1 LTLEWDA
8 AEYEV
13 LSAPQTG
20 WGANLLKLFLERQD
34 LREDEAVIDAGCGTG
49 RVTELLLRHIPCG
62 TVLAV
67 DGSKAMVEAA
77 AERFAGDP
85 RVRVERQDLL
95 RLEVERPV
103 DLIFS
108 TATFHWIKD
117 HERLFKRLAQALK
130 PGGQLVAQCGG
141 EGNIA
146 RVTRATE
153 EVMGEER
160 YLEAFA
166 GWQDPKEYAD
176 AETTRA
182 RLEAAGFEEVETWLH
197 EEPTRFG
204 SVEELARFLKTV
216 VLRQHL
222 SLLPEEDHELF
233 AAAVAAKIASVGHPP
248 VLDYVRLNILATRS
262 GPDASA
268 DEIQRIT
275 TTSPDITGR
284 GSEEDVLRSNKLEEK
299 A

>member
-8 AEYEV
+8 AEYEA

-20 WGANLLKLFLERQD
+20 WGADLLELFLERQP
-34 LREDEAVIDAGCGTG
+34 LKGNEAAIDAGCGTG
-49 RVTELLLRHIPCG
+49 RVTELLLRHIPEG

-77 AERFAGDP
+77 ARRFAGDP

-117 HERLFKRLAQALK
+117 HKRLFERLAQALK
-130 PGGQLVAQCGG
+130 PEGRLVAQCGG
-141 EGNIA
+141 TGNISRA
-146 RVTRATE
+146 TSATE

-160 YLEAFA
+160 FRDRFE
-166 GWQDPKEYAD
+166 GWEDPKEYAD
-176 AETTRA
+176 AETTRV
-182 RLEAAGFEEVETWLH
+182 RLENAGFEDVETWLH
-197 EEPTRFG
+197 EEPTRFD
-204 SVEELARFLKTV
+204 SVDKLAHFLEAV
-216 VLRQHL
+216 VLGLHL
-222 SLLPEEDHELF
+222 QRLPEDHEPF
-233 AAAVAAKIASVGHPP
+233 AAAVASKISAMEDPP

-262 GPDASA
+262 RLA
-268 DEIQRIT
+268 E
-275 TTSPDITGR
+275 
-284 GSEEDVLRSNKLEEK
+284 SEYVLRGDEVEEK